1 MSLKMTKNNEKITVV
16 TAITSGNDELR
27 EDFPKSK
34 AKYVAFLDEDSMIEA
49 VGNELWDVRQ
59 CNNKYPESRRNA
71 KIYKVVPHWFVETDI
86 SIWLDGNISL
96 NITPEELVALWLR
109 DEDIA
114 VCKHFERTC
123 LYEEA
128 EVCKTCQLDDP
139 VLINKQMKRYRAAGY
154 PENNGMAECGVIIR
168 RHTPE
173 IEKLSE
179 KWWDEI
185 CKGSSRDQLS
195 FNYVFKN
202 VSMMN
207 ANARYNPLFN
217 YHEHLKPSSNE
228 YTKYYV

>member
-1 MSLKMTKNNEKITVV
+1 MNKSKITI
-16 TAITSGNDELR
+16 ITSITNGNDELR
-27 EDFPKSK
+27 DDFPQSK
-34 AKYVAFLDEDSMIEA
+34 AKYVAFLDEDSLVEA
-49 VGNELWDVRQ
+49 VGNELWDVRS
-59 CNNKYPESRRNA
+59 CCSEYSESRRNA
-71 KIYKVVPHWFVETDI
+71 KIHKIIPHKFVDTDI

-96 NITPEELVALWLR
+96 NVTPEELVDLWLK
-109 DEDIA
+109 DKDIA

-154 PENNGMAECGVIIR
+154 PENNGMAECGIIIR

-173 IEKLSE
+173 IKRLSE
-179 KWWDEI
+179 EWWDEI

-195 FNYVFKN
+195 FNYVFRDYH
-202 VSMMN
+202 SMD

-217 YHEHLKPSSNE
+217 YCEHLKTPHNE
-228 YTKYYV
+228 YTKYYE